1 MPTPPENADPVAK
14 KRAAD
19 VAYDALESMIVTM
32 ELKPGAPI
40 IEATLI
46 EKTGL
51 GRTPLREA
59 LMRMSSNGLIL
70 QMPRRGLVVSD
81 IDASAHLSLIETRR
95 VLERLITQNAAEKAT
110 PQERKDL
117 VVCAEQMLVAA
128 KRHTLAE
135 YMAADQAFDHIV
147 QSACANPSAVAAV
160 TPLIIKSRRFWYAY
174 QHEGDLEECARCH
187 LLVAKAVS
195 KGKID
200 LATKAIDGLM
210 DYLESF
216 ARNVPAAN

>member
-1 MPTPPENADPVAK
+1 MSIILENPDPVEK

-19 VAYDALESMIVTM
+19 IAYDALESMIVTM
-32 ELKPGAPI
+32 ELKPGSPI
-40 IEATLI
+40 IEAMLI

-81 IDASAHLSLIETRR
+81 IEASAHLSLIETRR
-95 VLERLITQNAAEKAT
+95 VLERLIVQNAAEKASV
-110 PQERKDL
+110 QQRKEL
-117 VVCAEQMLVAA
+117 VVCAEQMLIAA
-128 KRHTLAE
+128 KRHTLGE

-147 QSACANPSAVAAV
+147 QNACANPSAVAAV
-160 TPLIIKSRRFWYAY
+160 IPLIIKSRRFWYAY

-195 KGKID
+195 KGKTE
-200 LATKAIDGLM
+200 LAIKAIDGLM

-216 ARNVPAAN
+216 ARLLPAAV